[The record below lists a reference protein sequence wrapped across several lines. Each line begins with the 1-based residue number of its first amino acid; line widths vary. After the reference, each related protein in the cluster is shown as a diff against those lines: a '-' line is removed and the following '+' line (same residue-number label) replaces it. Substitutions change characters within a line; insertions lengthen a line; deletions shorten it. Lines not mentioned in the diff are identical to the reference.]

1 MFLPINVD
9 MDLYKLSSLF
19 LEISLGV
26 MLLGAVVRLI
36 MMFVYYKRNGSKILT
51 DEQKKILRK
60 AGVPVSLISLVFVII
75 SIALLL
81 FC

>member
-1 MFLPINVD
+1 

>member
-1 MFLPINVD
+1 

-19 LEISLGV
+19 LEIGLGV
-26 MLLGAVVRLI
+26 MLLGAFIRLI

-60 AGVPVSLISLVFVII
+60 AGVPVSLISLVFVLV